1 MIVETGGAP
10 ISSGRPALDSESV
23 FRRRAGKQL
32 PARHL
37 KFGYPLDAIDFDL
50 SRLFF
55 LRLIQGRD
63 QILDAPKFSPITFQK
78 RIAGENR
85 SRANM
90 FARNKFR
97 RAERA
102 VRANLINFDAAPETV
117 FAERIDDA
125 NHA

>member
-37 KFGYPLDAIDFDL
+37 KFDYPLYPIDFDL
-50 SRLFF
+50 RRVFF

-63 QILDAPKFSPITFQK
+63 QIFEAPKFAPINFQK
-78 RIAGENR
+78 GIA
-85 SRANM
+85 
-90 FARNKFR
+90 
-97 RAERA
+97 
-102 VRANLINFDAAPETV
+102 
-117 FAERIDDA
+117 
-125 NHA
+125 

>member
-10 ISSGRPALDSESV
+10 ISPGRPALNSKAL
-23 FRRRAGKQL
+23 FRRRTGKQL

-55 LRLIQGRD
+55 LRLVQGRD
-63 QILDAPKFSPITFQK
+63 QLLDAPKFSPINFQK
-78 RIAGENR
+78 RVAGENR
-85 SRANM
+85 RRANM

-102 VRANLINFDAAPETV
+102 ARANLINFDAAPESV
-117 FAERIDDA
+117 FAECI
-125 NHA
+125 